1 MHSINPHLA
10 TQKSDGINSG
20 AALLY
25 VSETFSFLTNRSLP
39 FPFLNGTKRYFTL
52 KNPGSMQDSGLHQPF
67 SHLCRSKVIQVIHI
81 HKIGMIGK
89 NYFRRK

>member
-52 KNPGSMQDSGLHQPF
+52 KNPGSTHILQFKAATGLTPT
-67 SHLCRSKVIQVIHI
+67 
-81 HKIGMIGK
+81 
-89 NYFRRK
+89 